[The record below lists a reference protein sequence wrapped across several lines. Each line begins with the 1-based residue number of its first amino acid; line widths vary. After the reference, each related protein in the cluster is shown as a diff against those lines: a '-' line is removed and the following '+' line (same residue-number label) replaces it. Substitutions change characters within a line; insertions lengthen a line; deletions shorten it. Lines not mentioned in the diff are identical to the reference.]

1 MADIETEISLVTSD
15 NTIDS
20 SEIEHIIDSL
30 DTAAKDAKESGDY
43 LTFSTV
49 VDIHFLDPS
58 KYTEE
63 ERELLLN
70 HLLKILQDDDDFVYE
85 VGWDLPAV
93 VIPFVDSDY
102 DVSRGP
108 LRNLPGFVA
117 VFYLFGVLAEKGNP
131 KELFLKSTELLLTMK
146 VTDSP
151 DPKNA
156 EQFYDLKFYCVFELI
171 NSTLRRINT
180 FYPSRF
186 LGMIVT
192 SFINSIYVN
201 PVVTSNGVDFLWK
214 RVYAFLRNYSRPPIP
229 KNTDLSAEELAN
241 LNKDEDYLQR
251 KLLTAFL
258 TESISRVLV
267 REILGLSVV
276 YFKYLQS
283 LLPQDAKVTSL
294 HELNLPVVTRLNELA
309 LSFDIDTSEVFKD
322 FLKSTD
328 ELVNFDASK
337 DSDEKVSEDLFGA
350 LVVDYQKNFAQT
362 LVNSEANEVSDSL
375 GGIITLRTFAV
386 VSENDYDSEEVS
398 LTLAIKI
405 GLRLIVPG
413 LVHQAFLNRGQHDV
427 AVFWAWRAVH
437 SLETRGQSLKLEL
450 ATIPKVLLTGYFL
463 SLLYATSN
471 SGQPL
476 YFRFIVLTLL
486 TKLLRLAPESTSY
499 EFLANSLEECPY
511 EDVKAPL
518 VGILKELISQTNTP
532 GDQLAETLLTLTVGD
547 KPPLPERKEKAVE
560 EKYISLSKSR
570 LAEIAGIVENYAE
583 QVVQKDDTA
592 LDPPSLNTTKFPTF
606 LALLNLLVYVK
617 RAFKSPEGT
626 FTGVIEKARK
636 SVAQFDQLENSEP
649 DAVIVNA
656 VGVLKVTLDRL
667 EE

>member
-30 DTAAKDAKESGDY
+30 DSATKDAKESGDY

-49 VDIHFLDPS
+49 VDIYFLDPS
-58 KYTEE
+58 RYTEE

-70 HLLKILQDDDDFVYE
+70 HLLKILQDDDELVYE

-93 VIPFVDSDY
+93 VIPFLDSDY
-102 DVSRGP
+102 DLSRGP
-108 LRNLPGFVA
+108 LRQLPGFVS
-117 VFYLFGVLAEKGNP
+117 VFSLFGVLAEKGNP
-131 KELFLKSTELLLTMK
+131 KELFLKSCELLLTMR
-146 VTDSP
+146 VTESP
-151 DPKNA
+151 DPKYA
-156 EQFYDLKFYCVFELI
+156 EHFYDLKFYCVFELI
-171 NSTLRRINT
+171 NSTLRRIET

-186 LGMIVT
+186 LAMIVT

-201 PVVTSNGVDFLWK
+201 PVVTPNGADFLWK

-229 KNTDLSAEELAN
+229 KDSDLSAEELTN

-251 KLLTAFL
+251 KLLTGFL
-258 TESISRVLV
+258 TESINRVLTH
-267 REILGLSVV
+267 EMLGLSVV

-283 LLPQDAKVTSL
+283 LLPQDSKVKSL

-328 ELVNFDASK
+328 DLVNFDPSK
-337 DSDEKVSEDLFGA
+337 LPDQKVSEDLFGA
-350 LVVDYQKNFAQT
+350 LTVDYQRNFAQT
-362 LVNSEANEVSDSL
+362 LVNSEANEVTDSL
-375 GGIITLRTFAV
+375 GGILTLRTFAV
-386 VSENDYDSEEVS
+386 VTENDFESEEVS

-405 GLRLIVPG
+405 GLRMILPG
-413 LVHQAFLNRGQHDV
+413 LVHRAFLNRGQHDV

-450 ATIPKVLLTGYFL
+450 ASIPKVLLNSYFL
-463 SLLYATSN
+463 ALLYATSN
-471 SGQPL
+471 SGQLL

-486 TKLLRLAPESTSY
+486 TKLLRLAPESSSY

-518 VGILKELISQTNTP
+518 VGILKELISQTKNS
-532 GDQLAETLLTLTVGD
+532 GEQLAETLLTLTVGE
-547 KPPLPERKEKAVE
+547 KPPLPERKEKATE
-560 EKYISLSKSR
+560 QKYISLSASR
-570 LAEIAGIVENYAE
+570 LAKITGIVDKYAE
-583 QVVQKDDTA
+583 QVVQYDNPD
-592 LDPPSLNTTKFPTF
+592 LDVPSLNTSKFPTF

-617 RAFKSPEGT
+617 RAMQSVEGT
-626 FTGVIEKARK
+626 FAGVIKKSRNSLAKFDHQEK
-636 SVAQFDQLENSEP
+636 SEP
-649 DAVIVNA
+649 DAVLVNA